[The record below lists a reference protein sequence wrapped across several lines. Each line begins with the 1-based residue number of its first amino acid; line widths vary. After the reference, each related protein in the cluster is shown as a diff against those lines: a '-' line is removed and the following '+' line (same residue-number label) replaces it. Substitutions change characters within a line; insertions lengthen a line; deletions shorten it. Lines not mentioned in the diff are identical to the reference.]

1 MWRRYC
7 VMYIRLNKQSVTF
20 HAVIG
25 STEVI
30 HSGPCHDSESRV
42 PYVSNVLPYG
52 IFFNQL
58 LLIAEWFKNE
68 SFCTVSAVQFSFLIR
83 FCVFFVGVPQPTDF
97 TADIVFMMDASSS
110 VSQNDYRTEKDF
122 VKALAKLLN
131 VAPGKSRASLVT
143 YSNNPSVIFRLN
155 GYRNSLDFEQQVD
168 RAPLLG
174 GSRRMDKALE
184 TAGTILNEARRSAPK
199 IAVLLTTGRQTA
211 ERDTKLLDEAVKPL
225 ESIGAKTYVIAIGK
239 KPDIRELSLAVKK
252 IEDVIQVYSFRDL
265 LAKTQPVTQNMI
277 KETRKYNK
285 NR

>member
-1 MWRRYC
+1 MNPFAR
-7 VMYIRLNKQSVTF
+7 F
-20 HAVIG
+20 
-25 STEVI
+25 
-30 HSGPCHDSESRV
+30 
-42 PYVSNVLPYG
+42 
-52 IFFNQL
+52 L
-58 LLIAEWFKNE
+58 L
-68 SFCTVSAVQFSFLIR
+68 SSFL
-83 FCVFFVGVPQPTDF
+83 FSSVFVYVFVGVPQPTDF

-110 VSQNDYRTEKDF
+110 VSQNNYRTEKDF

-131 VAPGKSRASLVT
+131 VAPGKSRASLIT

-225 ESIGAKTYVIAIGK
+225 ESVGAKTYVIAIGK